1 MNGLGRLVVYFVL
14 GCALY
19 YLVGCSWIAAGEYC
33 YCKVEA
39 EGCDELEVTTEHVE
53 NQDQKDAEIPG
64 L

>member
-1 MNGLGRLVVYFVL
+1 MNANVWKVPAAAVVTL
-14 GCALY
+14 ATAS
-19 YLVGCSWIAAGEYC
+19 CSWIAAGEYC